1 MKDEEL
7 NLLILE
13 TYMDSVEI
21 FPFVS
26 KQAQSSE
33 ISHQDAIP
41 SFLFKTYL
49 YSPRVNHRNTRNRVY
64 TQVQNDPTLLLY
76 AGCKLHLSVFIA
88 SLFKR
93 LSFFPRM
100 HMYLNE
106 A

>member
-13 TYMDSVEI
+13 TCIDSVEI

-49 YSPRVNHRNTRNRVY
+49 LPARKSSKYTEQGIYTGPERPDSPPLR
-64 TQVQNDPTLLLY
+64 
-76 AGCKLHLSVFIA
+76 
-88 SLFKR
+88 R
-93 LSFFPRM
+93 L
-100 HMYLNE
+100 
-106 A
+106 